1 MSKQQRNAIF
11 ALRRAGWS
19 RASIARQLNLRLIE
33 IYRALAE
40 GEDDGKAHSRSRQSR
55 Y

>member
-1 MSKQQRNAIF
+1 MSKQQRHAVF

-19 RASIARQLNLRLIE
+19 RPAIAKHLNAKLID

-40 GEDDGKAHSRSRQSR
+40 GEDNGKLRIGNRKAR